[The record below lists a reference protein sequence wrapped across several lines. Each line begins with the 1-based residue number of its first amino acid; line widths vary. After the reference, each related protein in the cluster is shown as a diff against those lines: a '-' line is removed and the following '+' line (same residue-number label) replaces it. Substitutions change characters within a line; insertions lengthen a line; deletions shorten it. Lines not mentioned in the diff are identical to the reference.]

1 MRLRLRRPEGLRLAT
16 ARTFRSLRN
25 RNYRLFFVG
34 QLVSLVGTAMQVVA
48 QSWLVL
54 TLTDSGVA
62 LGVTA
67 ALQFLPMLVLG
78 IWGGVIADRF
88 DKRRVLV
95 VTQVVA
101 GLLALALW
109 LLVVTGAVAI
119 WMVYVLALMLG
130 LVHVVDM
137 PTRQAFVMEMVGGD
151 EVPNAVGLNSA
162 VFNTGRLVGPA
173 VAGVLIAGVG
183 VASCFLI
190 NALSYLPVV
199 AGLRAMRSEELFR
212 EARVEAGPGP
222 VRAGLR
228 YVWSTPELRST
239 LLLVAAV
246 GGFGLN
252 FVVVLP
258 LLARFTLGGG
268 PRLYGVLS
276 SAMAL
281 GSVIGALVIAGRRRP
296 TRQLLLGGAGAFG
309 LLTVVAAVAPT
320 ALSMGL
326 VLVPTGAAVMLFLAT
341 ANATLQLASDAAMR
355 GRVMA
360 LYGLVFLG
368 STPLGGPLMG
378 WIAEQWGPRTGLAA
392 GGVATVV
399 AAVVA
404 AGVTAGRRWPRLRS
418 HVLRPAEQTGDALSP
433 VPTEAA

>member
-1 MRLRLRRPEGLRLAT
+1 MTSQGLRLAT

-25 RNYRLFFVG
+25 RNYRLFFGG

-54 TLTDSGVA
+54 TLTNSGVA
-62 LGVTA
+62 LGVTV
-67 ALQFLPMLVLG
+67 ALQFVPLLVLG
-78 IWGGVIADRF
+78 IWGGVVADRF
-88 DKRRVLV
+88 DKRRVLIG
-95 VTQVVA
+95 TQVA
-101 GLLALALW
+101 SGLLAFVLW
-109 LLVVTGAVAI
+109 LLVATGAVAL
-119 WMVYVLALMLG
+119 WMVYVLAFLLG
-130 LVHVVDM
+130 LVTVVDL
-137 PTRQAFVMEMVGGD
+137 PTRHAFVIEMVGGD

-190 NALSYLPVV
+190 NAISYLPVI
-199 AGLRAMRSEELFR
+199 AGLAAMRSEELFR
-212 EARVEAGPGP
+212 QAPVAAGAGP

-228 YVWSTPELRST
+228 YVWSTPQLRST
-239 LLLVAAV
+239 ILLVAVIGA
-246 GGFGLN
+246 FGLN

-258 LLARFTLGGG
+258 LLARFTLDGG
-268 PRLYGVLS
+268 PRLYGALS

-281 GSVIGALVIAGRRRP
+281 GSVIGALVIAGRGRP
-296 TRQLLLGGAGAFG
+296 TRRLLVGGAGAFG
-309 LLTVVAAVAPT
+309 LLTMGAAVAPT
-320 ALSMGL
+320 PLAVGL
-326 VLVPTGAAVMLFLAT
+326 TLVPTGVALMLFLAT
-341 ANATLQLASDAAMR
+341 ANATLQLASDTAMR

-378 WIAEQWGPRTGLAA
+378 WIAEQWGARAGLAA
-392 GGVATVV
+392 GGAVSLAAASV
-399 AAVVA
+399 AAY
-404 AGVTAGRRWPRLRS
+404 VTAGRRWPRLRS
-418 HVLRPAEQTGDALSP
+418 LTVRPADQAGDALDP

>member
-1 MRLRLRRPEGLRLAT
+1 MTTTLRRSHGMRLAT

-25 RNYRLFFVG
+25 RNYRLFFGG

-54 TLTDSGVA
+54 TLSNSGVA

-67 ALQFLPMLVLG
+67 GLQFAPLLVLG
-78 IWGGVIADRF
+78 VWGGVVADRF
-88 DKRRVLV
+88 DKRRVLIA
-95 VTQVVA
+95 TQVSSA
-101 GLLALALW
+101 LLAFVLW
-109 LLVVTGAVAI
+109 LLVVTGAVTL
-119 WMVYVLALMLG
+119 WMVYVLAFLLG
-130 LVHVVDM
+130 MVNVVDL
-137 PTRQAFVMEMVGGD
+137 PTRHAFVIEMVGGD

-173 VAGVLIAGVG
+173 VAGVLIASVG

-190 NALSYLPVV
+190 NAVSYLPVI
-199 AGLRAMRSEELFR
+199 AGLAAMRSEELFR
-212 EARVEAGPGP
+212 QAPVPAGPGP

-239 LLLVAAV
+239 ILLVAVV
-246 GGFGLN
+246 GVFGLN

-258 LLARFTLGGG
+258 LLARFALDGGA
-268 PRLYGVLS
+268 RLYGALS

-281 GSVIGALVIAGRRRP
+281 GSVIGALVAAARGRP
-296 TRQLLLGGAGAFG
+296 TRRLLLGGAAGFG
-309 LLTVVAAVAPT
+309 VLTMVAAAAPT
-320 ALSMGL
+320 ALSVGL
-326 VLVPTGAAVMLFLAT
+326 LLVPTGLALMLFLAT
-341 ANATLQLASDAAMR
+341 ANTTLQLASDATMR

-378 WIAEQWGPRTGLAA
+378 WLSEQWGSRAAMAA
-392 GGVATVV
+392 GGAVSLAAAAV
-399 AAVVA
+399 AAC
-404 AGVTAGRRWPRLRS
+404 GSIGRRLRLRS
-418 HVLRPAEQTGDALSP
+418 VTVRPADDAGDALDP
-433 VPTEAA
+433 VPTEAV